1 MGCVCMISYTTKN
14 MDKKNQ
20 KEAQAEKGNK
30 IMYTDSQIGIYNSK
44 NNVEEYRIKVH
55 FE

>member
-1 MGCVCMISYTTKN
+1 MKPAKGKVKVYEL
-14 MDKKNQ
+14 DKKNQ